1 MPSSYAVGGALQL
14 SALEQCSRWTPRAE
28 ETFVPSEAEISRL
41 EADLYKV
48 RRLKARQCCL
58 LGGRLRGSPLDYAR
72 EYVGIVVGGK
82 RFIYVNAYPA
92 GGPSSVCDGGS
103 AFWGVVYE
111 PEAREFGDLA
121 FNGVA

>member
-1 MPSSYAVGGALQL
+1 
-14 SALEQCSRWTPRAE
+14 
-28 ETFVPSEAEISRL
+28 
-41 EADLYKV
+41 
-48 RRLKARQCCL
+48 
-58 LGGRLRGSPLDYAR
+58 LDYVR

-103 AFWGVVYE
+103 SFWGVVYE

-121 FNGVA
+121 FNGMA